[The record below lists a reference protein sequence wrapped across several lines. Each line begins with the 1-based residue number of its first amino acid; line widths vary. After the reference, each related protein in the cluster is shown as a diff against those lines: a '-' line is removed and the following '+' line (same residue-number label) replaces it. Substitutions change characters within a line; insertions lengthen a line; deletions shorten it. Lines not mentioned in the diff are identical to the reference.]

1 MVILHV
7 LKSKIYSGAEN
18 VVCTIIKSAPADVE
32 SIYLTAAGT
41 VEDKLKELGV
51 KYEAVDK
58 LTASAIR
65 KAYKKYHPDL
75 IHAHDFTASVL
86 SSQLSKKVPVISHI
100 HNNPLWIRRVNLRTI
115 VYEYCVK
122 KFVRV
127 LTVSSSVG
135 DEFVFKKNLQQKIQ
149 IVGNPFDV
157 NQVRERGLLS
167 AEDRIGVNGTK
178 DYSSD
183 LLFVGRLTAQK
194 APLDFIKI
202 VSEVKKQN
210 PNIKALMLGEGE
222 MRPEC
227 ERLIENLGL
236 GDTLQMPGFCS
247 NPYPYMNATGVLVM
261 PSLWEGFGLVA
272 LEGMCFGKPILAR
285 RVGGL
290 KDIVNDEC
298 GRVCESYEIQPLIDE
313 AGRLLSD
320 EKYYRKKSNAAYMR
334 ADEYSNRGAY
344 VNQIYGMYRNY
355 IENTTVLHVLKSRIY
370 SGAENVVCTIIEG
383 MPKDVNSV
391 YLTASGPVEDKLKE
405 FGITYRAVRKV
416 TTSAIRECAHDYNA
430 NIIHAHDFTASV
442 LSSRMARKI
451 PVISHIHNNPPWI
464 KSVNLRTIVYASS
477 IPKFKK
483 VLTVSSSVGEEFVF
497 KKDMLEKE
505 QVVGNPFDV
514 ASILRKANNG
524 TPAPASDLLF
534 VGRLAEAKK
543 PLDFIKV
550 VAGLKKVFP
559 SIKAVM
565 VGDGELR
572 PDCEKL
578 ISEYGLLDSITMT
591 GFESNPYPYISSTKL
606 IVMPSLWEGFG
617 LVALEGMC
625 FGKPVLATR
634 VGGLK
639 EIVTNECGCLCEPG
653 DVGALISEAAN
664 LLSDQAYYAR
674 KSEAAKRRALRY
686 DNCKKY
692 VDGILGLY
700 RKL

>member
-18 VVCTIIKSAPADVE
+18 VVCTIIKSAPSDVE

-51 KYEAVDK
+51 RYEAVDK
-58 LTASAIR
+58 LTSHAIK
-65 KAYKKYHPDL
+65 KAYKKYKPDL

-86 SSQLSKKVPVISHI
+86 SSTLAKQVPVISHI
-100 HNNPLWIRRVNLRTI
+100 HNNPLWIRHINLRTI
-115 VYEYCVK
+115 CYAYCVK

-157 NQVRERGLLS
+157 NQVREKGNLEAQNQSDS
-167 AEDRIGVNGTK
+167 AHPSDF
-178 DYSSD
+178 SSD

-194 APLDFIKI
+194 APLDFIRI
-202 VSEVKKQN
+202 VAEVKKHN
-210 PNIKALMLGEGE
+210 PNIKALMLGDGE
-222 MRPEC
+222 MRGEC
-227 ERLIENLGL
+227 ERLIESLSL
-236 GDTLQMPGFCS
+236 KDTIGMPGFCS

-272 LEGMCFGKPILAR
+272 LEGMCFGKPVLAR

-290 KDIVNDEC
+290 KDIVNDDC

-313 AGRLLSD
+313 AVRLLSD
-320 EKYYRKKSNAAYMR
+320 EEYYVKKSDAAYAR

-344 VNQIYGMYRNY
+344 MEKIYSMYRNY
-355 IENTTVLHVLKSRIY
+355 IENTTVLHVLKSKIY

-391 YLTASGPVEDKLKE
+391 YLTAAGPVEDKLKE
-405 FGITYRAVRKV
+405 FGITYRAVDKV
-416 TTSAIRECAHDYNA
+416 TTRAIRECAHDYNA

-442 LSSRMARKI
+442 LSSRMAGSV

-464 KSVNLRTIVYASS
+464 KKINLRTIIYAIS
-477 IPKFKK
+477 IKKFKK

-497 KKDMLEKE
+497 KKDIIQKE

-514 ASILRKANNG
+514 ESVIRKANNG

-534 VGRLAEAKK
+534 VGRLTEAKK

-550 VAGLKKVFP
+550 VAGIQKAFP
-559 SIKAVM
+559 NIRAVM
-565 VGDGELR
+565 VGEGELR

-578 ISEYGLLDSITMT
+578 IAELGLKDSITMT
-591 GFESNPYPYISSTKL
+591 GFESNPYPHINATRL

-625 FGKPVLATR
+625 FGKPILATR

-639 EIVTNECGCLCEPG
+639 EIVTNECGFLCEPS
-653 DVGALISEAAN
+653 DVSSLIAEATH
-664 LLSDQAYYAR
+664 LLSESAYYAK
-674 KSEAAKRRALRY
+674 KSAAAKKRALSY
-686 DNCKKY
+686 DNCETY
-692 VDGILGLY
+692 VKGILSLY